1 MSVTC
6 TQVYHDVTLLVEEI
20 GEHTVLCLC
29 IKEVFFLI
37 RSILH
42 LVNEEN

>member
-20 GEHTVLCLC
+20 GFMY
-29 IKEVFFLI
+29 KRGFFLI